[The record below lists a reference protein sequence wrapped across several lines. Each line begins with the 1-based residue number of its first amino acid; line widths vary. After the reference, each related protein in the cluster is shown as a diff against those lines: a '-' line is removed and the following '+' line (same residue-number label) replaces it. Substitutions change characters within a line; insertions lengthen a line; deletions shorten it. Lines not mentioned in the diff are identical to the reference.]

1 MLIMIK
7 KIANLQVLIKSS
19 ILSLFNPNFN
29 LDTERRSVINHLTST
44 KEQSR

>member
-1 MLIMIK
+1 MIK

-19 ILSLFNPNFN
+19 IFSQNDLNFNP
-29 LDTERRSVINHLTST
+29 DTERRSVINYFIST